1 MLFASFFGDAVFGMF
16 LLAALLGFLYKR
28 CFPQGEPAEMA
39 KSSFLKLLG
48 RWLK

>member
-1 MLFASFFGDAVFGMF
+1 MF
-16 LLAALLGFLYKR
+16 ILVAMLGFLYKR
-28 CFPQGEPAEMA
+28 FFPQGEPAEMA